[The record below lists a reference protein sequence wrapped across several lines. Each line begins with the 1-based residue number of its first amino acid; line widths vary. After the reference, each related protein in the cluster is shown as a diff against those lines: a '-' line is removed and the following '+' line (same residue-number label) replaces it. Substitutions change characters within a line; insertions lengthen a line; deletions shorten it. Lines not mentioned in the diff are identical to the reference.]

1 MDYTLIK
8 YYQDNCTFLANV
20 SWTYNW
26 LSFDKVR
33 HHNVIFAIAPVVYV
47 KGWFDDYGSV
57 LGPHKHFTFF
67 NLHTFF
73 CKIYTFFCKFYTFFC
88 KFYTFFCKI
97 YTFFCKIYTF
107 FRWLGQ
113 SSSGFDGVSP

>member
-33 HHNVIFAIAPVVYV
+33 HHNVIFAIAPVLYV
-47 KGWFDDYGSV
+47 NGWLDDRPM
-57 LGPHKHFTFF
+57 LLAQQFMHIP
-67 NLHTFF
+67 
-73 CKIYTFFCKFYTFFC
+73 
-88 KFYTFFCKI
+88 
-97 YTFFCKIYTF
+97 
-107 FRWLGQ
+107 Q
-113 SSSGFDGVSP
+113 